1 MWKGYPRRRFLQNM
15 LLIPERKVPEEKGIE
30 KSFTM
35 AHKPYQTK
43 SRMLNVL
50 PLAIFMLLALTQIGM
65 VAAASEAD
73 FAQILS
79 PLTVIYNL
87 VKYAA
92 TIVAGLVMLFAG
104 LTYIA
109 SGSDP
114 GKREKAKN
122 MVMYVIIGLIVI
134 WAAPFVVDLILG

>member
-1 MWKGYPRRRFLQNM
+1 MFL
-15 LLIPERKVPEEKGIE
+15 ISKTKVPKEKKI
-30 KSFTM
+30 KTNLTM
-35 AHKPYQTK
+35 AQKPQQTK
-43 SRMLNVL
+43 QRMLKVL
-50 PLAIFMLLALTQIGM
+50 PLAIMMLLVLTQIVM
-65 VAAASEAD
+65 VAAADESD
-73 FAQILS
+73 FEEILK
-79 PLTVIYNL
+79 PLTTIYNL

-92 TIVAGLVMLFAG
+92 TIIAGLVMLFAG
-104 LTYIA
+104 VTYIS